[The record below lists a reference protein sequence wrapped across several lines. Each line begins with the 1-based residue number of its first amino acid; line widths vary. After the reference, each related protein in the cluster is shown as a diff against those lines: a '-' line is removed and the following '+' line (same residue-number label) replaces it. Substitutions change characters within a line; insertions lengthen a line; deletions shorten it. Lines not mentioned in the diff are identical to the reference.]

1 MQAPLVF
8 LLHLLFGF
16 LVVSFEFEKHG
27 ASPSAFIDS
36 FLIITG
42 YLFGL
47 FASIL
52 LYRTSSFHRLHN
64 FPGPKLAAM
73 SKLWHVWQCRD
84 SRNHELMEFL
94 HEEYGDFV
102 RIGMIKALNRW
113 PRDSD

>member
-16 LVVSFEFEKHG
+16 LVVSLEFGKCG
-27 ASPSAFIDS
+27 PSPSAMIDS
-36 FLIITG
+36 FFIIAG

-52 LYRTSSFHRLHN
+52 LYRTSSFHRLHR

-84 SRNHELMEFL
+84 SRNHELMDLL
-94 HEEYGDFV
+94 HEKYDGDFV
-102 RIGMIKALNRW
+102 RIGMIEALEPLATRW
-113 PRDSD
+113 